1 LGRITLSVFAVGA
14 ALCLGLAAP
23 SGAADRSART
33 PESSRHAA
41 AQRAG
46 FTALYTCT
54 GVFTAN
60 MSLEKLTHDIFK
72 GPERDI
78 ALLPTSDNTRIDRVN
93 RTVSV
98 TYLPDM
104 PPRIAV
110 WRPVLGC
117 TQLPIGAGPEAA
129 KSLPRVNARVTAPNF
144 DGRDWPMG
152 EKDAMAALPKGQAEK
167 LDRVIAAAFDDKVY
181 GGTTWAVVVVQ
192 DGKIVSERYGLGY
205 DAHSP
210 LRTNSAAKS
219 MAATIVGIA
228 VKQGVLNVR
237 APAPLREWR
246 QAGDP
251 RGKITLDNLL
261 RMSSG
266 LYTEYSGD
274 PQFDLYF
281 GGATVADRAA
291 RDSVDAMPGARWV
304 YAGSDTVLSLR
315 ALREVLGDDAQYL
328 TYPYAQ
334 LFWKIGMTRTVA
346 ETDWNGDFLMS
357 GDVWST
363 ARDFARLGLLYLH
376 NGKWGNEQV
385 LPDWWANYVATPAK
399 AQPPKALAGG
409 AGYGAQFWLYGD
421 LDGLPHD
428 AYSPNGALGQYAMI
442 VPSRNV
448 IIVRR
453 GLDATPGFDIARFS
467 ADVLSALDRK

>member
-1 LGRITLSVFAVGA
+1 MAAGAAVG
-14 ALCLGLAAP
+14 LGLASP
-23 SGAADRSART
+23 SGAADRSAHT
-33 PESSRHAA
+33 PESLRHAA

-54 GVFTAN
+54 GVFTAH
-60 MSLEKLTHDIFK
+60 MSLEKLTNDIFN

-78 ALLPTSDNTRIDRVN
+78 ALLPTPGNMRIDRVN

-98 TYLPDM
+98 SYLPDM

-117 TQLPIGAGPEAA
+117 SQLPIGAEPDAA
-129 KSLPRVNARVTAPNF
+129 RFLPRVNANVTAP
-144 DGRDWPMG
+144 DLDDREWPMG
-152 EKDAMAALPKGQAEK
+152 ERNATTVLPRDRAEQ
-167 LDRVIAAAFDDKVY
+167 LDRVVAAAFDGKTY
-181 GGTTWAVVVVQ
+181 GGTTWAVVVVR

-205 DAHSP
+205 DAHTP

-228 VKQGVLNVR
+228 VKHGLLDVR

-246 QAGDP
+246 QRGDP
-251 RGKITLDNLL
+251 RSRITLDNLL

-281 GGATVADRAA
+281 GGASVADRAA
-291 RDSVDAMPGARWV
+291 RDSVDALPGSRWI

-315 ALREVLGDDAQYL
+315 ALRETLGDDARYL
-328 TYPYAQ
+328 AYPYTE

-363 ARDFARLGLLYLH
+363 GRDFARLGLLYLH
-376 NGKWGNEQV
+376 NGRWGREQV
-385 LPDWWANYVATPAK
+385 LPTWWARYVATPAA

-409 AGYGAQFWLYGD
+409 AGYGAQFWLYGG
-421 LDGLPHD
+421 LNGLPAD

-442 VPSRNV
+442 VPSKKV
-448 IIVRR
+448 IVVRR
-453 GLDATPGFDIARFS
+453 GLDGAPGFDIARFS
-467 ADVLSALDRK
+467 ADVLDALGRK